1 MKKINKSVKI
11 ASLIF
16 LFVIGAFITRALI
29 NHSKA
34 ELLENDTEVE
44 RNTNLTY
51 YLNVYY
57 DGIDVDGV
65 NSEDGVT
72 AEVKSDHMYITDK
85 IPEGLEFQGFVESED
100 GSIGA
105 VKRSDDTMCLG
116 KVIDDTGDT
125 TGWNNDHT
133 EFVYHGLHYT
143 TSDNT
148 VSFIRCCI
156 SWTSLYNI

>member
-16 LFVIGAFITRALI
+16 LLVIGAFITRALI

-72 AEVKSDHMYITDK
+72 DEV
-85 IPEGLEFQGFVESED
+85 
-100 GSIGA
+100 
-105 VKRSDDTMCLG
+105 
-116 KVIDDTGDT
+116 
-125 TGWNNDHT
+125 
-133 EFVYHGLHYT
+133 
-143 TSDNT
+143 
-148 VSFIRCCI
+148 
-156 SWTSLYNI
+156 